1 MDQAGD
7 RAIDLGNGKFRPA
20 LVDITPAN
28 IRLDIALRRCLGDVR
43 QPGAFECF
51 LQDPL
56 QSRDIA
62 CLRRA
67 HDGSILCHFP
77 SPANA
82 CRPKVHSGFG
92 TTTCIKVK
100 AAASPFRRCGTLIAR
115 RPPKIHAILGSL
127 SRNALTSRW

>member
-51 LQDPL
+51 LQEPL

-82 CRPKVHSGFG
+82 
-92 TTTCIKVK
+92 
-100 AAASPFRRCGTLIAR
+100 
-115 RPPKIHAILGSL
+115 RPPKSAQRFWDDDMHQSKGRRVAFSAVRHLDRVQAAKDPCDPRQPL
-127 SRNALTSRW
+127 AKCAD